1 MKQLSILHK
10 ESFRRGFFMAT
21 LLLLSLNGWSDNHLT
36 AIQSK
41 SDLHFN
47 KPAVTWDE
55 GIPLGNAT
63 VGELV
68 WQKGEALRFSLDRT
82 DLWDLRLLDSLKGP
96 NFRFAW
102 IKEQV
107 SKGNYKA
114 IQKKFDLPYE
124 DEAAPSK
131 IPGAAIEFTLAN
143 ANEANSVHLFL
154 HNALCEVKWPNGTTL
169 KTFVHATQNVG
180 WFEFNNLKG
189 DIKLR
194 LKAPQYQKDGSA
206 ESHNSVD
213 GQSLTRLGYE
223 QGSIQEKPGQI
234 TYHQKGYN
242 GFFYDVSVRWI
253 QKGQRLYGV
262 WSITTSLSSDK
273 AGAETSEAL
282 KRGIDKDYQTHTA
295 FWNSFWAASSVNI
308 PDPVLQKQYDNEMY
322 KFGSAA
328 REHSYPISLQAVW
341 TADNGNLP
349 PWKGDYHHDLN
360 TQLSYWPSY
369 TGNHLQEE
377 LGYLNTLWS
386 QRDVYKKYTRQ
397 FFEADGMDIPG
408 VCTLTGEP
416 MGGWV
421 QYSMSQTVSAWLSQ
435 HFYLHWKYSMDRTF
449 LKERAYPFIKDVA
462 IFLEQMTKVNNDGIR
477 TLTISTSPEI
487 FDNSAKA
494 WFKTITNY
502 DLSLIRFVFGAA
514 SELAGELKLS
524 DEASHWSTLKAQLPS
539 FDLDAEGALTFA
551 KGFPYDQ
558 SHRHFSH
565 AMSIYPLSLIDWS
578 QGEKSQNIIRATL
591 KKLGDNGPDY
601 WTGYSYSWFG
611 IMKARA
617 FDGEGAAR
625 ELRTFAECFCLPN
638 TFHANGDQTKSG
650 KSKFIYRPF
659 TLEGNFAFAAGIQ
672 EMLMQSHTGII
683 RLFPSIPKEW
693 KDASFN
699 KLRAM
704 GAFIVSAEMKD
715 GKVKH
720 ITINPEQGGV
730 LKIAIPEGSSI
741 ASIKGNEGEK
751 QFKDGILT
759 LNTIKGRAVIIEM

>member
-1 MKQLSILHK
+1 MKTILDVRVVFYTQGKAREKLIKDYKIKEETDPNLTALDKMSINYLLAINFTQRIDPGN
-10 ESFRRGFFMAT
+10 ESA
-21 LLLLSLNGWSDNHLT
+21 LNSQICYYFKKVIKLSDNIPLRYSYLFRLNPFNMLALYSLTKKEQVNYAFRYLNMQKEYLSTDEMKKRPYVTKRHLLN
-36 AIQSK
+36 AYS
-41 SDLHFN
+41 LLAM
-47 KPAVTWDE
+47 AVEELGKDMASQYFKEFKWLMKEYPQDDPMGEYNLFFTSWDE

-421 QYSMSQTVSAWLSQ
+421 QYSM
-435 HFYLHWKYSMDRTF
+435 
-449 LKERAYPFIKDVA
+449 
-462 IFLEQMTKVNNDGIR
+462 
-477 TLTISTSPEI
+477 
-487 FDNSAKA
+487 DN
-494 WFKTITNY
+494 
-502 DLSLIRFVFGAA
+502 R
-514 SELAGELKLS
+514 
-524 DEASHWSTLKAQLPS
+524 
-539 FDLDAEGALTFA
+539 
-551 KGFPYDQ
+551 
-558 SHRHFSH
+558 
-565 AMSIYPLSLIDWS
+565 
-578 QGEKSQNIIRATL
+578 
-591 KKLGDNGPDY
+591 
-601 WTGYSYSWFG
+601 
-611 IMKARA
+611 
-617 FDGEGAAR
+617 
-625 ELRTFAECFCLPN
+625 C
-638 TFHANGDQTKSG
+638 
-650 KSKFIYRPF
+650 
-659 TLEGNFAFAAGIQ
+659 
-672 EMLMQSHTGII
+672 
-683 RLFPSIPKEW
+683 
-693 KDASFN
+693 
-699 KLRAM
+699 
-704 GAFIVSAEMKD
+704 
-715 GKVKH
+715 
-720 ITINPEQGGV
+720 
-730 LKIAIPEGSSI
+730 
-741 ASIKGNEGEK
+741 
-751 QFKDGILT
+751 
-759 LNTIKGRAVIIEM
+759 